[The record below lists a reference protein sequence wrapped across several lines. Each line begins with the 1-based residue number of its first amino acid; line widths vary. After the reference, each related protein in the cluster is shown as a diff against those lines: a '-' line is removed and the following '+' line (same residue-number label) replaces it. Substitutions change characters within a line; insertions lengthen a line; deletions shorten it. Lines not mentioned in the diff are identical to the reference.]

1 MVVILDNQTNVG
13 VFVVTRMPPKRG
25 QNFTARVNKQRRA
38 ADSSVTTDSVV
49 QPHPSRLQPV
59 QLQEPSN
66 AAWATPQLTLSREV
80 LATLTHS
87 ISAAVSQA
95 LLTLAQPW
103 PPIATAAT
111 TAFQVAHPSTSAA
124 GAAVPEVQFF
134 PDPFLILSAEVVTRG
149 SSVIEANPTTPNADQ
164 SVLNTVNN
172 AVQQVATSLL
182 PGAEPQSKNT
192 SLSTAV
198 PLTHH
203 VPDKVKKT
211 NMVQRVWGLCTTV
224 E

>member
-1 MVVILDNQTNVG
+1 
-13 VFVVTRMPPKRG
+13 MPPKRG

-59 QLQEPSN
+59 QLQKPSN

-111 TAFQVAHPSTSAA
+111 TAFRGCPSFNIGSRGGSPG
-124 GAAVPEVQFF
+124 GAVCSGSLFNF
-134 PDPFLILSAEVVTRG
+134 KCRG
-149 SSVIEANPTTPNADQ
+149 GDQ
-164 SVLNTVNN
+164 RF
-172 AVQQVATSLL
+172 
-182 PGAEPQSKNT
+182 ERHRSKPYH
-192 SLSTAV
+192 S
-198 PLTHH
+198 
-203 VPDKVKKT
+203 
-211 NMVQRVWGLCTTV
+211 QC
-224 E
+224 